1 MSTQF
6 ERCRKSLATV
16 WFTGA
21 ALTFTL
27 IFLQT
32 LFGKFDGAEKRAWS
46 WYLPTVMPTLSLII
60 GALVTD
66 RRSEPSADA
75 RCVDPFL
82 YRLAMSLSAAYFLVM
97 LGPVMAQPFTDMTI
111 LEVLDLSSLWL
122 GPLQGLVA
130 ASLGAFFIRSE
141 ARLGAHHGGVTDDN
155 FGGDG
160 GSPRGAP
167 RARVRTTTRP
177 LVSKP

>member
-1 MSTQF
+1 
-6 ERCRKSLATV
+6 V

-21 ALTFTL
+21 AFTFIL
-27 IFLQT
+27 ILLQT
-32 LFGKFDGAEKRAWS
+32 LFGKFGGEEKRAWS

-75 RCVDPFL
+75 RRVDPFL
-82 YRLAMSLSAAYFLVM
+82 YRLAMSLSATYFLVM
-97 LGPVMAQPFTDMTI
+97 LGPVMAQPFTDVTI

-130 ASLGAFFIRSE
+130 ASLGAFFIRRE
-141 ARLGAHHGGVTDDN
+141 ARPGAQQVGETDD
-155 FGGDG
+155 FSGDG
-160 GSPRGAP
+160 ASPRAAS
-167 RARVRTTTRP
+167 RARVRATTRP

>member
-1 MSTQF
+1 MSTHF
-6 ERCRKSLATV
+6 ERCKKSLATV

-21 ALTFTL
+21 AFTFVL
-27 IFLQT
+27 ILLQT
-32 LFGKFDGAEKRAWS
+32 LFGKFGGEERRAWS

-66 RRSEPSADA
+66 VRSEPSADT
-75 RCVDPFL
+75 RRVDPFL
-82 YRLAMSLSAAYFLVM
+82 YRLAMSLSATYFLVV
-97 LGPVMAQPFTDMTI
+97 LVPVVTQPFTDMTI

-141 ARLGAHHGGVTDDN
+141 ERPRARRAGVTDDDAI
-155 FGGDG
+155 GDG
-160 GSPRGAP
+160 ASPVATP
-167 RARVRTTTRP
+167 RACVGPTRRP
-177 LVSKP
+177 LVSRP